1 MLEFIG
7 EKFKEALWSI
17 VPVMIIML
25 IIGFC
30 LGFSSVTIVS
40 ILVSTVLL
48 VLGVTMFTIG
58 AELSMMEIG
67 KSVSSNLLKS
77 KRVWLIL
84 LVSFI
89 VGIVITVAEPD
100 LKVLAS
106 QMTAID
112 SKVLILSVG
121 LGVGLFLS
129 IAAGRIIYQ
138 ISLKKII
145 GFYYIFF

>member
-30 LGFSSVTIVS
+30 LGFHNVTMVS
-40 ILVSTVLL
+40 ILISTVLL

-77 KRVWLIL
+77 KMVWLIL

-100 LKVLAS
+100 LKVL
-106 QMTAID
+106 
-112 SKVLILSVG
+112 
-121 LGVGLFLS
+121 GVFL
-129 IAAGRIIYQ
+129 
-138 ISLKKII
+138 
-145 GFYYIFF
+145 